1 MDELNNC
8 GRMPM
13 KFIKIIGEMIDNIEL
28 IKDIAK
34 KSVVPRDS
42 QASKT

>member
-13 KFIKIIGEMIDNIEL
+13 KFIKIIGEMIDNKIEL

-34 KSVVPRDS
+34 NL
-42 QASKT
+42 